1 LSGATDKNLS
11 ISASE
16 FVWEDSDVPEAHAYL
31 MPVVLKSLRDAD
43 ARTVLDLGCGN
54 GSGSAELQSQG
65 FVVTGSDVS
74 ASGIA
79 LARRAHP
86 GVNFIEHDVS
96 RPLPASFREHFDAVV
111 SLEVIEHLMR
121 PRQVVDRA
129 FEGLRAGG
137 IFIASTPFHGYWKN
151 LALAITNSFDNHWHP
166 LRDFGHVKFFSKK
179 TLFPLIRQSGFSIEK
194 SMQVGR
200 IPVLARSII
209 VIAKKV

>member
-1 LSGATDKNLS
+1 VSGATDKSLS
-11 ISASE
+11 ISAPE

-31 MPVVLKSLRDAD
+31 MPVVLNSLRDAN
-43 ARTVLDLGCGN
+43 ARIVLDLGCGN
-54 GSGSAELQSQG
+54 GSCSALLQSKG
-65 FVVTGSDVS
+65 FVVSGSDVS

-86 GVNFIEHDVS
+86 TVNFFEHDVS
-96 RPLPASFREHFDAVV
+96 NSLPPNFREHFDAVV

-129 FEGLRAGG
+129 YEGLRSGG
-137 IFIASTPFHGYWKN
+137 IFIVSTPFHGYWKN

-179 TLFPLIRQSGFSIEK
+179 TLFPLIRQGGFSIQK

-200 IPVLARSII
+200 IPILARSII
-209 VIAKKV
+209 VVAKKI